1 MLRYIDYSPLTTH
14 RSPLTFFFSFITK
27 FITGSYNSIYRM
39 KIKCSVLF
47 YIAAVIGLASCKN
60 NDSVLPAVV
69 PPTGIT
75 VINASPDTLNF
86 YLNGSRENGTS
97 AIYPG
102 GSSGLKLV
110 PSGLQN
116 YEFKKAG
123 QPLALFGLRLK
134 LRDST
139 FNSVYLTGESAD
151 KAFETVD
158 TIPQLDTLSAVRF
171 VNAAPDA
178 GILNVSVGDTVKF
191 NARAFKSSSIF
202 LITGNG
208 QKEVKVYLAGF
219 STPKIDT
226 TITIQPLT
234 VYTLFTKGLLNGKG
248 ASVFSLGIL
257 VNQLSAN

>member
-1 MLRYIDYSPLTTH
+1 
-14 RSPLTFFFSFITK
+14 
-27 FITGSYNSIYRM
+27 M
-39 KIKCSVLF
+39 KVKCPVLF
-47 YIAAVIGLASCKN
+47 YIAAAVGLASCKN
-60 NDSVLPAVV
+60 NDSVLPAA
-69 PPTGIT
+69 PAPTGIT
-75 VINASPDTLNF
+75 VINAGADTLNF

-102 GSSGLKLV
+102 GASGLKIV

-123 QPLALFGLRLK
+123 QPVVLFGLPLK

-158 TIPQLDTLSAVRF
+158 TIPQLDTLAAVRF

-178 GILNVSVGDTVKF
+178 GSLNVSVGDTVKF
-191 NARAFKSSSIF
+191 NGRAFKSSSVF
-202 LITGNG
+202 LITGIG
-208 QKEVKVYLAGF
+208 QKEVKVYLAGI

-234 VYTLFTKGLLNGKG
+234 SYTLFTKGLLNGKG
-248 ASVFSLGIL
+248 ASVFSLGVL